1 MNRYLDQR
9 LKLRHFRIIEA
20 VSQHSS
26 LLRASAALSLAQPA
40 LTSSIHEI
48 EEILGF
54 RLYERHAKGVRE
66 TQFGEAL
73 ADTARNILRELKDL
87 DETLDR
93 LTRDNSVVVNVGVLP
108 VAAVGV
114 MPGVVARLSERR
126 PELQVMVSQGL
137 SEDIIPDLMAGR
149 LDLIVGRL
157 YEPASPDGL
166 KREVMYYEPI
176 SVVAQPNHP
185 IFMPPGP
192 TLERL
197 SKAKLVLPTVASRL
211 GREID
216 HLLGQMGID
225 LAAPVRSSS
234 LGFIREL
241 VLSGE
246 FVGIMP
252 RLTLAADLLRG
263 SVKVAPLPVPAPSR
277 PAGIIYRGDRD
288 LPPAAVALIDM
299 LRAYTGEIAVDDP
312 AEALRSLRNLYDGTG
327 DRA

>member
-40 LTSSIHEI
+40 LTRSIHEI

-66 TQFGEAL
+66 TRFGEAL
-73 ADTARNILRELKDL
+73 AYTAKNILQELKQL

-93 LTRDNSVVVNVGVLP
+93 LTRDSSVIVNVGVLP

-126 PELQVMVSQGL
+126 PELQVMVTQGL
-137 SEDIIPDLMAGR
+137 SEELIPDVIAGR

-157 YEPASPDGL
+157 YEPPAPDGL
-166 KREVMYYEPI
+166 KREVLYQEPI
-176 SVVAQPNHP
+176 SVVAYPSHP
-185 IFMPPGP
+185 IFTAPGP
-192 TLERL
+192 TVERL
-197 SKAKLVLPTVASRL
+197 AKAKLVLPTVASRL
-211 GREID
+211 GQEID
-216 HLLGQMGID
+216 LLLGQMGID
-225 LAAPVRSSS
+225 LSAPVRSSS

-252 RLTLAADLLRG
+252 RLTLAADLVRN

-277 PAGIIYRGDRD
+277 PAGIIYKGERD

-299 LRAYTGEIAVDDP
+299 LRAYTNAIAV
-312 AEALRSLRNLYDGTG
+312 E
-327 DRA
+327 DRAGA

>member
-1 MNRYLDQR
+1 MNRHLDQR

-40 LTSSIHEI
+40 LTRSIHEI

-54 RLYERHAKGVRE
+54 RLYDRHAKGVRE
-66 TQFGEAL
+66 TVFGEAL
-73 ADTARNILRELKDL
+73 AHTARNILQELKNL

-93 LTRDNSVVVNVGVLP
+93 LTRDTSVIVNVGVLP

-126 PELQVMVSQGL
+126 PDLQVRVSQGL
-137 SEDIIPDLMAGR
+137 SEDLIPDLIAGR

-157 YEPASPDGL
+157 YDPPTPDGL
-166 KREVMYYEPI
+166 KREPLYHEPI
-176 SVVAQPNHP
+176 SVVAAPGHA
-185 IFMPPGP
+185 IFNAPGP
-192 TLERL
+192 TIERL
-197 SKAKLVLPTVASRL
+197 AKAKLVLPTVASRL
-211 GREID
+211 GQEID
-216 HLLGQMGID
+216 QLLNEMGID
-225 LAAPVRSSS
+225 LLGPVRSSS

-252 RLTLAADLLRG
+252 RLNLAADMLRG
-263 SVKVAPLPVPAPSR
+263 QVKVAPLPVPAPSR
-277 PAGIIYRGDRD
+277 PAGIIYNAARE

-299 LRAYTGEIAVDDP
+299 LRAYT
-312 AEALRSLRNLYDGTG
+312 EAIDADGRSG
-327 DRA
+327 A

>member
-40 LTSSIHEI
+40 LTRSIHEI

-73 ADTARNILRELKDL
+73 AHTAKNILQELKQL

-137 SEDIIPDLMAGR
+137 SEDLIPDLMAGR

-157 YEPASPDGL
+157 YDPAAPDGL
-166 KREVMYYEPI
+166 KREALYHEPI
-176 SVVAQPNHP
+176 SVVAQPTHK
-185 IFMPPGP
+185 IFQSPGP
-192 TLERL
+192 TVERL
-197 SKAKLVLPTVASRL
+197 CKSKLVLPTVASKL

-216 HLLGQMGID
+216 QLLGQMDID
-225 LAAPVRSSS
+225 LSAPVRSSS

-252 RLTLAADLLRG
+252 RLTLAADLMRG
-263 SVKVAPLPVPAPSR
+263 SIKVAPLPIPAPSR
-277 PAGIIYRGDRD
+277 PAGIIHKPDRE

-299 LRAYTGEIAVDDP
+299 LRAYTEAIA
-312 AEALRSLRNLYDGTG
+312 AEDRSASPLGSG
-327 DRA
+327 ASA

>member
-40 LTSSIHEI
+40 LTRSIHEI
-48 EEILGF
+48 EDILGF

-73 ADTARNILRELKDL
+73 AHTAKKILLELKQL

-93 LTRDNSVVVNVGVLP
+93 LTRDNSIVVNVGVLP

-137 SEDIIPDLMAGR
+137 SEDLIPDLMAGR

-157 YEPASPDGL
+157 YDPPAPDGL
-166 KREVMYYEPI
+166 KREALYQEPI
-176 SVVAQPNHP
+176 SVVAQPSHK
-185 IFMPPGP
+185 IFAGQGP
-192 TLERL
+192 TIDKLAR
-197 SKAKLVLPTVASRL
+197 SKLVLPTVASRL
-211 GREID
+211 GREIAQ
-216 HLLGQMGID
+216 LLGQMDI
-225 LAAPVRSSS
+225 APSAPVRSSS

-252 RLTLAADLLRG
+252 RRTLAADLMRG
-263 SVKVAPLPVPAPSR
+263 GVRTAPLPVPVPPR
-277 PAGIIYRGDRD
+277 PAGIIYKPDRE
-288 LPPAAVALIDM
+288 LPAAAVALIDM
-299 LRAYTGEIAVDDP
+299 LHAYTGELAAEDAAESAV
-312 AEALRSLRNLYDGTG
+312 
-327 DRA
+327 

>member
-1 MNRYLDQR
+1 
-9 LKLRHFRIIEA
+9 
-20 VSQHSS
+20 
-26 LLRASAALSLAQPA
+26 
-40 LTSSIHEI
+40 
-48 EEILGF
+48 
-54 RLYERHAKGVRE
+54 VRE

-73 ADTARNILRELKDL
+73 AHTAKTILQELKQL

-137 SEDIIPDLMAGR
+137 SEDLIPDLMAGR
-149 LDLIVGRL
+149 IDLIVGRL
-157 YEPASPDGL
+157 YDPPAPDGL
-166 KREVMYYEPI
+166 KREPLYHEPI
-176 SVVAQPNHP
+176 SVVAQPNHK
-185 IFMPPGP
+185 IFQSPGP
-192 TLERL
+192 TMERL
-197 SKAKLVLPTVASRL
+197 AKSKLVLPTVASRL

-216 HLLGQMGID
+216 QLLGQMNID
-225 LAAPVRSSS
+225 PSAPVRSSS

-252 RLTLAADLLRG
+252 RLTLAADLMRG
-263 SVKVAPLPVPAPSR
+263 QIKVAPLPVPAPSR
-277 PAGIIYRGDRD
+277 PAGIIYKPDRE

-299 LRAYTGEIAVDDP
+299 LRAYTDEIAAEGQ
-312 AEALRSLRNLYDGTG
+312 AEA
-327 DRA
+327 

>member
-1 MNRYLDQR
+1 LQ
-9 LKLRHFRIIEA
+9 
-20 VSQHSS
+20 
-26 LLRASAALSLAQPA
+26 
-40 LTSSIHEI
+40 
-48 EEILGF
+48 
-54 RLYERHAKGVRE
+54 
-66 TQFGEAL
+66 
-73 ADTARNILRELKDL
+73 ELKQL

-93 LTRDNSVVVNVGVLP
+93 LTRDTNVIVNVGVLP

-137 SEDIIPDLMAGR
+137 SEELIPDLIAGQ

-157 YEPASPDGL
+157 YDPPSPDGL
-166 KREVMYYEPI
+166 KRETLYQEPI
-176 SVVAQPNHP
+176 SVVAYPGHP
-185 IFMPPGP
+185 IFTPPGP

-197 SKAKLVLPTVASRL
+197 AKAKLVLPTVASRL
-211 GREID
+211 GQEID
-216 HLLGQMGID
+216 LLLAQMGID

-252 RLTLAADLLRG
+252 RLTLAADLVRG
-263 SVKVAPLPVPAPSR
+263 SVRVAPLPVPAPSR
-277 PAGIIYRGDRD
+277 PAGIIYKAERE

-299 LRAYTGEIAVDDP
+299 LHAYTEAIAVEGR
-312 AEALRSLRNLYDGTG
+312 AEA
-327 DRA
+327 